1 MYFYFSGNSR
11 FLRVIFAAKVQILVD
26 MPFFKIIV
34 TVFFSFI
41 LKMGVQAQQLRFIY
55 LQSDDKSPFFVK
67 VDEKYLSS
75 SENGYIIIP
84 KLHEGTYNLVIG
96 IAGDKLA
103 SQEVSIST
111 KDANAGYLIQK
122 NDTKNF
128 ELVSLNTLQ
137 PVKAV
142 VQTGS
147 AKPVKIIKNEDEFAK
162 VLAQVVGDSSILLA
176 EAENQPAV
184 LKNVDKVDSAVT
196 AINNSQK
203 VNESAIENNEIK
215 NKLNVEADTFK
226 VVTHKVDNNKIS
238 QIKYDSLADG
248 FKMIYVDAASNDT
261 IDILLPVKSS
271 IISGSSENKST
282 YTVKEEIQDAN
293 PNQDAR
299 FLDMKLQNP
308 NATPDTVTTQNNDF
322 VIFDKKSENIQTSG
336 SKDDF
341 EKKLKNNSGCKSIAT
356 QKGFLKLRSQMSSAK
371 SEPDMTK
378 MAISTFASTCFT
390 TEQIKNLGVL
400 YLVEEERYKFY
411 VAAYPYV
418 TDLDNFIT
426 LQNQLTDNYF
436 KDRFKA
442 MVNH

>member
-11 FLRVIFAAKVQILVD
+11 FLRVIFATEDQIWID
-26 MPFFKIIV
+26 MPFLKIIV

-67 VDEKYLSS
+67 VDGKYLSS

-84 KLHEGTYNLVIG
+84 RLHESTYNLVIG
-96 IAGDKLA
+96 TAGDKLA

-111 KDANAGYLIQK
+111 KDANTGYLIQK
-122 NDTKNF
+122 NGTKNF

-142 VQTGS
+142 VQTDS
-147 AKPVKIIKNEDEFAK
+147 PKPVKIIKNEDEFAK
-162 VLAQVVGDSSILLA
+162 VLAQVVGDSSILLV
-176 EAENQPAV
+176 EAENKPAV
-184 LKNVDKVDSAVT
+184 FKNVDKVDSAVT
-196 AINNSQK
+196 AFNNSK
-203 VNESAIENNEIK
+203 KENESAIVYNEIK
-215 NKLNVEADTFK
+215 NKLNAEADTFK
-226 VVTHKVDNNKIS
+226 EVTHKVDSNKIS
-238 QIKYDSLADG
+238 RIKYDSMVVG
-248 FKMIYVDAASNDT
+248 FKMMYVDAASNDT
-261 IDILLPVKSS
+261 IDILLPVKNS
-271 IISGSSENKST
+271 IVSGSSENKST
-282 YTVKEEIQDAN
+282 STVKEEKQDTS

-308 NATPDTVTTQNNDF
+308 NASPDRVTTQNNDF
-322 VIFDKKSENIQTSG
+322 VIFDKKTENNQLPG

-371 SEPDMTK
+371 SESEMTK
-378 MAISTFASTCFT
+378 IAISTFASTCFT

-426 LQNQLTDNYF
+426 LQNQLTDSYF
-436 KDRFKA
+436 KERFKA